1 MDYSVRTTR
10 GAERDIRRLDSRIRR
25 QVLSKIASL
34 GDNPRPQDIKQIRG
48 GQRIFR
54 VGSGEYRILYD
65 IDDQAKMVTI
75 SRVRHRREVYR
86 NL

>member
-10 GAERDIRRLDSRIRR
+10 GTERDIRRLDSRIRR

-34 GDNPRPQDIKQIRG
+34 GDNPRPQDIKQLRG

-65 IDDQAKMVTI
+65 IDDQAKMVII